1 MAARGALQDLRPL
14 EILNMMNTKIQK
26 AILNFTGASRFEK
39 IEVIQT
45 LWSGYGEIA
54 RLRLYDAAVDTVVV
68 KTVTL
73 PKAAEHPRGWNTER
87 SHQRK
92 IRSYQVECKWYTVF
106 AAQCD
111 ASCRVPAC
119 LGAL

>member
-1 MAARGALQDLRPL
+1 
-14 EILNMMNTKIQK
+14 MMNTKIQK

-68 KTVTL
+68 KTVAL
-73 PKAAEHPRGWNTER
+73 PNAADHPRGWNTEL

-92 IRSYQVECKWYTVF
+92 IRSYQVLGWLP
-106 AAQCD
+106 AAT
-111 ASCRVPAC
+111 
-119 LGAL
+119 